1 MRGLYVVVWGS
12 ALDDGLVDPV
22 RISLSRLLSPEP
34 VRTGIYTAGD
44 SEITELMLESGEST
58 AGPIRFVVIEDFELP
73 AGPVRPPPV
82 MPTLDALG
90 RVEYTPALRDS
101 IVREPTPGPVRIGGD
116 GVRGGVRDRQE
127 TRCWGAAHRLR
138 SPPEPRGREDWRDHG
153 DSRRVKRGG
162 ASRAHQRSR
171 RAGVNLSHS
180 PHRG

>member
-101 IVREPTPGPVRIGGD
+101 ILES
-116 GVRGGVRDRQE
+116 Q
-127 TRCWGAAHRLR
+127 RLDPFE
-138 SPPEPRGREDWRDHG
+138 S
-153 DSRRVKRGG
+153 V
-162 ASRAHQRSR
+162 ATVY
-171 RAGVNLSHS
+171 AGVYGIARKPGVGELHIGFAPLQN
-180 PHRG
+180 PEEGRTGATTEIRVE